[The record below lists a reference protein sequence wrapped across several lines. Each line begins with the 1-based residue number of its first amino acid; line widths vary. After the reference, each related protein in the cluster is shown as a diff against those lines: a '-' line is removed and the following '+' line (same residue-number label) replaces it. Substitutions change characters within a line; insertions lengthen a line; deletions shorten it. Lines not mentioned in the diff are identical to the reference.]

1 MAEQF
6 GDRRFGH
13 VRGRHVSG
21 DLPLLIGAA
30 LLVLVAASLAGID
43 SALTRVSRVTVEEFV
58 RDGRPRAE
66 LLSTIIADAPRY
78 LNLLLLVRK
87 AAELGATCLVALVM
101 VHAVGAG
108 LGAVGLATLVM
119 TLVSYIVI
127 GVAFRTLG
135 RQHANEVALR
145 TAAVPAGLARVFGP
159 VPRLLILLGN
169 AITPG
174 RGYRDGP
181 FATEAELR
189 DLVDLAE
196 ERGLVEPDERDMI
209 ASVFEL
215 GDTLAREVMVPRTD
229 MVWIESG
236 KLIEQALALALRSG
250 FSRIPVVGD
259 GIDDVVGVAFLK
271 DLVRRD
277 RAGGVRGA
285 GADREVASAMRQPF
299 FVPESKPADD
309 LLREMQARREH
320 LAIVID
326 EYGGTAGLVTI
337 EDVLEEIV
345 GEITD
350 EYDTERPPVER
361 LEGDE
366 QQPEVVRV
374 TARLPV
380 EDLAEIF
387 DVDLP
392 GNDDVETVGGLLA
405 SALGRVPIPGATV
418 EVSGLRLVAESA
430 AGRRN
435 RIGTVVATRLPT
447 QSDPADPAETTEQ
460 NERI

>member
-1 MAEQF
+1 MSTDA
-6 GDRRFGH
+6 G
-13 VRGRHVSG
+13 
-21 DLPLLIGAA
+21 LLIGAA
-30 LLVLVAASLAGID
+30 LLVLIAAALAGID

-58 RDGRPRAE
+58 REGRPQSAQ
-66 LLSTIIADAPRY
+66 LSTIVADAPHY
-78 LNLLLLVRK
+78 LNLLLLLRK
-87 AAELGATCLVALVM
+87 ASELGATCLVALVA
-101 VHAVGAG
+101 VRAVGPG
-108 LGAVGLATLVM
+108 LGAVALATLVM

-145 TAAVPAGLARVFGP
+145 TAAVTAGLARVFGP

-181 FATEAELR
+181 FTTEAELR

-196 ERGLVEPDERDMI
+196 ERGLVEPRERDMI

-229 MVWIESG
+229 MVWIEHG
-236 KLIEQALALALRSG
+236 KTVEQALALALRSG
-250 FSRIPVVGD
+250 FSRIPVIGESV
-259 GIDDVVGVAFLK
+259 DDVVGVAFLK

-277 RAGGVRGA
+277 RAGRS
-285 GADREVASAMRQPF
+285 DREVQTAMRQPF

-309 LLREMQARREH
+309 LLREMQSRREH

-350 EYDTERPPVER
+350 EYDTEKPPVER
-361 LEGDE
+361 LVGDSDRLDE
-366 QQPEVVRV
+366 VRV

-380 EDLAEIF
+380 EDLAELF
-387 DVDLP
+387 DVELP
-392 GNDDVETVGGLLA
+392 DNDDVETVGGLLA

-418 EVSGLRLVAESA
+418 EISGLRLVAESA

-435 RIGTVVATRLPT
+435 RIGTVVATRI
-447 QSDPADPAETTEQ
+447 PAPAAATEPAASR
-460 NERI
+460 ERTFHD

>member
-1 MAEQF
+1 MT
-6 GDRRFGH
+6 G
-13 VRGRHVSG
+13 S
-21 DLPLLIGAA
+21 DLVLLVGAA
-30 LLVLVAASLAGID
+30 LLVLVAATLAGID

-58 RDGRPRAE
+58 REGRPRAE
-66 LLSTIIADAPRY
+66 QLSTIVADASRY
-78 LNLLLLVRK
+78 LNLLLLLRV
-87 AAELGATCLVALVM
+87 ASEIGATSLVALVM

-108 LGAVGLATLVM
+108 LGAVGLATLLM

-135 RQHANEVALR
+135 RQHAKTVALR
-145 TAAVPAGLARVFGP
+145 SAGLTAGLAQVFGP
-159 VPRLLILLGN
+159 LPRLLILLGN

-196 ERGLVEPDERDMI
+196 ERGLVERGERDMI

-215 GDTLAREVMVPRTD
+215 GDTLSREVMVPRPD
-229 MVWIESG
+229 MVFIEHY
-236 KLIEQALALALRSG
+236 KTVEQALALALRSG

-259 GIDDVVGVAFLK
+259 SIDDVVGVAFLK

-277 RAGGVRGA
+277 RAGRG
-285 GADREVASAMRQPF
+285 DRDVDSAMRTPF
-299 FVPESKPADD
+299 FVTEFKKADD

-320 LAIVID
+320 LGIVID

-350 EYDTERPPVER
+350 EYDRERPPIER
-361 LEGDE
+361 LDVDPPALAETPDGTE
-366 QQPEVVRV
+366 TPMPHGVGPERVEAARV
-374 TARLPV
+374 TARLSV
-380 EDLAEIF
+380 EDLGELF
-387 DVDLP
+387 DVELP
-392 GNDDVETVGGLLA
+392 DNDDVESVGGLLA
-405 SALGRVPIPGATV
+405 SELGRVPIPGATV

-435 RIGTVVATRLPT
+435 RIGTVVVTRLPEI
-447 QSDPADPAETTEQ
+447 DPGENNAAE
-460 NERI
+460 NSERTVRG

>member
-1 MAEQF
+1 
-6 GDRRFGH
+6 
-13 VRGRHVSG
+13 VSS
-21 DLPLLIGAA
+21 DVLLLVGAS
-30 LLVLVAASLAGID
+30 LLVLVAATLAGID
-43 SALTRVSRVTVEEFV
+43 SALTRVSRVTVEEFA
-58 RDGRPRAE
+58 REGRSQAAQ
-66 LLSTIIADAPRY
+66 LSAIVADAPHY
-78 LNLLLLVRK
+78 LNLLLLLRL
-87 AAELGATCLVALVM
+87 ASELGATCLVALVF

-135 RQHANEVALR
+135 RQHANTLALR
-145 TAAVPAGLARVFGP
+145 SASVTVGLARIFGP

-181 FATEAELR
+181 FATEAEFR

-196 ERGLVEPDERDMI
+196 ERGLVEPRERDMI

-215 GDTLAREVMVPRTD
+215 GDTLAREVMVPRPD
-229 MVWIESG
+229 MVWIEHG
-236 KLIEQALALALRSG
+236 KTVEQGLALALRSG
-250 FSRIPVVGD
+250 FSRIPVIGESV
-259 GIDDVVGVAFLK
+259 DDVVGVAFLK

-277 RAGGVRGA
+277 RAGRG
-285 GADREVASAMRQPF
+285 DREVQSAMRAPF

-350 EYDTERPPVER
+350 EYDTEKPPVER
-361 LEGDE
+361 LGDDA
-366 QQPEVVRV
+366 VRV

-380 EDLAEIF
+380 EDLAELF
-387 DVDLP
+387 DVELP
-392 GNDDVETVGGLLA
+392 ENDDVETVGGLLA

-418 EVSGLRLVAESA
+418 ELSGLRLVAESA

-447 QSDPADPAETTEQ
+447 QPEGDPGRTTHSQ
-460 NERI
+460 ERIPRG

>member
-1 MAEQF
+1 MT
-6 GDRRFGH
+6 GSD
-13 VRGRHVSG
+13 V
-21 DLPLLIGAA
+21 PLLLGAA
-30 LLVLVAASLAGID
+30 VLVLVAAVFAGID

-58 RDGRPRAE
+58 REGRPQAE
-66 LLSTIIADAPRY
+66 QLSRIVADAPHY
-78 LNLLLLVRK
+78 LNLLLLLRM
-87 AAELGATCLVALVM
+87 ASEIGATCLVALVA
-101 VHAVGAG
+101 VHAVGQG

-135 RQHANEVALR
+135 RQHANVVALR
-145 TAAVPAGLARVFGP
+145 SAAVTAGLARVFGP

-196 ERGLVEPDERDMI
+196 ERGLVEPNERDMI

-229 MVWIESG
+229 MVWIEHG
-236 KLIEQALALALRSG
+236 KTIEKAVELALRSG
-250 FSRIPVVGD
+250 FSRIPVIGD
-259 GIDDVVGVAFLK
+259 SIDDVVGVAFLK

-277 RAGGVRGA
+277 RAGRG
-285 GADREVASAMRQPF
+285 DRDVQTALRPPF
-299 FVPESKPADD
+299 FVPEFKPADD

-350 EYDTERPPVER
+350 EYDTEKPPIER
-361 LEGDE
+361 LDGGEEGTDRVE
-366 QQPEVVRV
+366 SVRV

-380 EDLAEIF
+380 EDLAELF
-387 DVDLP
+387 DVELP
-392 GNDDVETVGGLLA
+392 ENDDVETVGGLLA

-418 EVSGLRLVAESA
+418 VLSGLRLVAESA

-435 RIGTVVATRLPT
+435 RIGTVVVTREPEPDAAATATRTPAT
-447 QSDPADPAETTEQ
+447 QPQ
-460 NERI
+460 ERSVRG

>member
-1 MAEQF
+1 MTGTE
-6 GDRRFGH
+6 
-13 VRGRHVSG
+13 V
-21 DLPLLIGAA
+21 PLLIGAA
-30 LLVLVAASLAGID
+30 LLVLVAAALAGID

-58 RDGRPRAE
+58 REGRPHAGQ
-66 LLSTIIADAPRY
+66 LSTIVADAPRY
-78 LNLLLLVRK
+78 LNLLLLLRK
-87 AAELGATCLVALVM
+87 ASELGATCLVALVA
-101 VHAVGAG
+101 VRAVGAG

-145 TAAVPAGLARVFGP
+145 SAVVTAGLARVFGP

-196 ERGLVEPDERDMI
+196 ERGLVEPLERDMI

-229 MVWIESG
+229 MLWIERG
-236 KLIEQALALALRSG
+236 KTVEQALALALRSG
-250 FSRIPVVGD
+250 FSRVPVIGES
-259 GIDDVVGVAFLK
+259 IDDVVGVAFLK

-277 RAGGVRGA
+277 RAGRG
-285 GADREVASAMRQPF
+285 DREVQGAMRKPF

-350 EYDTERPPVER
+350 EYDNEKPPIER
-361 LEGDE
+361 LDGD
-366 QQPEVVRV
+366 VVRV

-380 EDLAEIF
+380 EDLAELF
-387 DVDLP
+387 DVELP
-392 GNDDVETVGGLLA
+392 ENDDVETVGGLLA

-418 EVSGLRLVAESA
+418 EISGLRLVAESA

-447 QSDPADPAETTEQ
+447 QTEAADAADSQ
-460 NERI
+460 ERTLRD

>member
-1 MAEQF
+1 
-6 GDRRFGH
+6 
-13 VRGRHVSG
+13 V
-21 DLPLLIGAA
+21 
-30 LLVLVAASLAGID
+30 
-43 SALTRVSRVTVEEFV
+43 VEEYV
-58 RDGRPRAE
+58 RERRPH
-66 LLSTIIADAPRY
+66 ADQLAAIVADPSRY
-78 LNLLLLVRK
+78 LNLLLLLRV
-87 AAELGATCLVALVM
+87 AAEMAATCLVALVA
-101 VHAVGAG
+101 VHAVGAD

-135 RQHANEVALR
+135 RQHAGVVALR
-145 TAAVPAGLARVFGP
+145 TAGLTVGLARVFGP
-159 VPRLLILLGN
+159 VPQLLILLGN

-174 RGYRDGP
+174 RGYREGP

-196 ERGLVEPDERDMI
+196 ERGLVEPNERDMI

-229 MVWIESG
+229 MVWIEHG
-236 KLIEQALALALRSG
+236 KSIQQALALALRSG
-250 FSRIPVVGD
+250 FSRIPVIGESV
-259 GIDDVVGVAFLK
+259 DDVVGVAFLK
-271 DLVRRD
+271 DLVRREYD
-277 RAGGVRGA
+277 GSRREPGGN
-285 GADREVASAMRQPF
+285 ADRPVETAMRTPF
-299 FVPESKPADD
+299 LVPEFKPADD

-350 EYDTERPPVER
+350 EYDTEKPPVEW
-361 LEGDE
+361 LSDD
-366 QQPEVVRV
+366 VVRV

-380 EDLAEIF
+380 EDLAELF
-387 DVDLP
+387 DVELP
-392 GNDDVETVGGLLA
+392 EDDDVETVGGLLA
-405 SALGRVPIPGATV
+405 QALGRVPIPGATA
-418 EVSGLRLVAESA
+418 EVGGLELVAESA

-435 RIGTVVATRLPT
+435 RIGTVVATRRIPE
-447 QSDPADPAETTEQ
+447 PEPVPAETVEGKSS
-460 NERI
+460 